1 MSDVLRVEKIT
12 FWEGV
17 AMIIGTNIGAGI
29 LGVSYAARQ
38 AGYMPLLFWLV
49 VVGVITTVTM
59 LYVAEATLRTRQHEQ
74 LSGLAQRY
82 VGGFGSWLMF
92 ASVTV
97 NALGALIA
105 YMSGSGDLMHSLF
118 GIDKRIGSILFFIP
132 AALILA
138 LGLKALGRSEKW
150 ITSLM
155 VLMLLVLVGATL
167 FFPTTDFRR
176 LLDGSWLYMVPVFNL
191 VVFIYCAQYIVPEI
205 ARGLSHT
212 PKQLPKAI
220 VTGMFCTFALIA
232 LVPLSVISLNGLDN
246 VSQVATVNWGN
257 ALGSWA
263 FFMANGFALFA
274 MLTSYWGIG
283 GSFLTN
289 IADRFSL
296 KVDDNLKVRSLT
308 VVVVALPPLVLAYS
322 GGRVQRRGI
331 EHRTVSDYQRRT
343 RQGQPHTRMDV
354 RPLDD
359 PSRDLHADFPAL
371 QCKRGLCGIGETGFA
386 ASGLV
391 NGFIVKRPSEKC
403 FSDGLFFLGFRHSAP
418 VPDGRQ

>member
-322 GGRVQRRGI
+322 GMVGFVDALYFAGVFSGVVLSIVPYLIIKGARGKGN
-331 EHRTVSDYQRRT
+331 RTPEWTCAPWMT
-343 RQGQPHTRMDV
+343 RPAIYTLIFLLYSASAV
-354 RPLDD
+354 YAVLAKLDLL
-359 PSRDLHADFPAL
+359 PP
-371 QCKRGLCGIGETGFA
+371 GW
-386 ASGLV
+386 
-391 NGFIVKRPSEKC
+391 
-403 FSDGLFFLGFRHSAP
+403 
-418 VPDGRQ
+418 

>member
-132 AALILA
+132 ASLILA

-212 PKQLPKAI
+212 PEQLPKAI

-308 VVVVALPPLVLAYS
+308 VAVVALPPLVLAYS
-322 GGRVQRRGI
+322 GMVGFVDALYFAGVFSGVVLSIVPYLIIKGARGKGN
-331 EHRTVSDYQRRT
+331 RTPEWTCAPWMTHPAIYTLIFLLYSASAVYA
-343 RQGQPHTRMDV
+343 V
-354 RPLDD
+354 LAKLDLL
-359 PSRDLHADFPAL
+359 PP
-371 QCKRGLCGIGETGFA
+371 GW
-386 ASGLV
+386 
-391 NGFIVKRPSEKC
+391 
-403 FSDGLFFLGFRHSAP
+403 
-418 VPDGRQ
+418 

>member
-308 VVVVALPPLVLAYS
+308 VAVVALPPLILAYS
-322 GGRVQRRGI
+322 GMVGFVDALYFAGVFSGVVLSIVPYLIIKGARGKGN
-331 EHRTVSDYQRRT
+331 RTPEWTCSPWMT
-343 RQGQPHTRMDV
+343 HTAIYTLIFLLYSASAV
-354 RPLDD
+354 YAVLAKLDLL
-359 PSRDLHADFPAL
+359 PP
-371 QCKRGLCGIGETGFA
+371 GW
-386 ASGLV
+386 
-391 NGFIVKRPSEKC
+391 
-403 FSDGLFFLGFRHSAP
+403 
-418 VPDGRQ
+418 

>member
-132 AALILA
+132 AALILS

-308 VVVVALPPLVLAYS
+308 VAVVALPPLVLAYS
-322 GGRVQRRGI
+322 GMVGFVDALYFAGVFSGVVLSIVPYLIIKGARGKGN
-331 EHRTVSDYQRRT
+331 RTPEWTCTPWMTHPAIYTLIFLLYSASAVYA
-343 RQGQPHTRMDV
+343 V
-354 RPLDD
+354 LAKLDLL
-359 PSRDLHADFPAL
+359 PP
-371 QCKRGLCGIGETGFA
+371 GW
-386 ASGLV
+386 
-391 NGFIVKRPSEKC
+391 
-403 FSDGLFFLGFRHSAP
+403 
-418 VPDGRQ
+418 

>member
-49 VVGVITTVTM
+49 VVGVITTITM

-167 FFPTTDFRR
+167 VFPTTDFRR

-308 VVVVALPPLVLAYS
+308 VAVVALPPLVLAYS
-322 GGRVQRRGI
+322 GMVGFVDALYFAGVFSGVVLSIVPYLIIKGARGKGN
-331 EHRTVSDYQRRT
+331 RTPEWTCAAWMTHPAIYTLIFLLYSASAVYA
-343 RQGQPHTRMDV
+343 V
-354 RPLDD
+354 LAKLDLL
-359 PSRDLHADFPAL
+359 PP
-371 QCKRGLCGIGETGFA
+371 GW
-386 ASGLV
+386 
-391 NGFIVKRPSEKC
+391 
-403 FSDGLFFLGFRHSAP
+403 
-418 VPDGRQ
+418 

>member
-1 MSDVLRVEKIT
+1 
-12 FWEGV
+12 
-17 AMIIGTNIGAGI
+17 
-29 LGVSYAARQ
+29 
-38 AGYMPLLFWLV
+38 
-49 VVGVITTVTM
+49 
-59 LYVAEATLRTRQHEQ
+59 
-74 LSGLAQRY
+74 
-82 VGGFGSWLMF
+82 
-92 ASVTV
+92 
-97 NALGALIA
+97 
-105 YMSGSGDLMHSLF
+105 
-118 GIDKRIGSILFFIP
+118 
-132 AALILA
+132 
-138 LGLKALGRSEKW
+138 
-150 ITSLM
+150 M

-308 VVVVALPPLVLAYS
+308 VAVVALPPLVLAYS
-322 GGRVQRRGI
+322 GMVGFVDALYFAGVFSGVVLSIVPYLIIKGARGKGN
-331 EHRTVSDYQRRT
+331 RTPEWTCAPWMTHPAIYTLIFLLYSASAVYA
-343 RQGQPHTRMDV
+343 V
-354 RPLDD
+354 LAKLDLL
-359 PSRDLHADFPAL
+359 PP
-371 QCKRGLCGIGETGFA
+371 GW
-386 ASGLV
+386 
-391 NGFIVKRPSEKC
+391 
-403 FSDGLFFLGFRHSAP
+403 
-418 VPDGRQ
+418 

>member
-132 AALILA
+132 ASLILA

-296 KVDDNLKVRSLT
+296 KVDDNLKVRSLI
-308 VVVVALPPLVLAYS
+308 VAVVALPPLVLAYS
-322 GGRVQRRGI
+322 GMVGFVDALYFAGVFSGVVLSIVPYLIIKGARGKGN
-331 EHRTVSDYQRRT
+331 RTPEWTCAPWMTHPAIYTLIFLLYSASAVYA
-343 RQGQPHTRMDV
+343 V
-354 RPLDD
+354 LAKLDLL
-359 PSRDLHADFPAL
+359 PP
-371 QCKRGLCGIGETGFA
+371 GW
-386 ASGLV
+386 
-391 NGFIVKRPSEKC
+391 
-403 FSDGLFFLGFRHSAP
+403 
-418 VPDGRQ
+418 

>member
-1 MSDVLRVEKIT
+1 M
-12 FWEGV
+12 
-17 AMIIGTNIGAGI
+17 
-29 LGVSYAARQ
+29 
-38 AGYMPLLFWLV
+38 
-49 VVGVITTVTM
+49 
-59 LYVAEATLRTRQHEQ
+59 AEATLRTRQHEQ

-308 VVVVALPPLVLAYS
+308 VAVVALPPLVLAYS
-322 GGRVQRRGI
+322 GMVGFVDALYFAGVFSGVVLSIVPYLIIKGARGKGN
-331 EHRTVSDYQRRT
+331 RTPEWTCAPWMTHPAIYTLIFLLYSASAVYA
-343 RQGQPHTRMDV
+343 V
-354 RPLDD
+354 LAKLDLL
-359 PSRDLHADFPAL
+359 PP
-371 QCKRGLCGIGETGFA
+371 GW
-386 ASGLV
+386 
-391 NGFIVKRPSEKC
+391 
-403 FSDGLFFLGFRHSAP
+403 
-418 VPDGRQ
+418 

>member
-12 FWEGV
+12 FWEGM

-132 AALILA
+132 AALILS

-308 VVVVALPPLVLAYS
+308 VAVVALPPLVLAYS
-322 GGRVQRRGI
+322 GMVGFVDALYFAGVFSGVVLSIVPYLIIKGARGKGN
-331 EHRTVSDYQRRT
+331 RTPEWTCAPWMTDPAIYTLIFLLYSASAVYA
-343 RQGQPHTRMDV
+343 V
-354 RPLDD
+354 LAKLDLL
-359 PSRDLHADFPAL
+359 PP
-371 QCKRGLCGIGETGFA
+371 GW
-386 ASGLV
+386 
-391 NGFIVKRPSEKC
+391 
-403 FSDGLFFLGFRHSAP
+403 
-418 VPDGRQ
+418 

>member
-105 YMSGSGDLMHSLF
+105 YMRGSGDLMHSLF

-132 AALILA
+132 ASLILA

-308 VVVVALPPLVLAYS
+308 VALVALPPLVLAYS
-322 GGRVQRRGI
+322 GMVGFVDALYFAGVFSGVVLSIVPYLIIKGARGKGN
-331 EHRTVSDYQRRT
+331 RTPEWT
-343 RQGQPHTRMDV
+343 CAPWMTHTAIYTLIFLLYSASAV
-354 RPLDD
+354 YAVLAKLDLL
-359 PSRDLHADFPAL
+359 PP
-371 QCKRGLCGIGETGFA
+371 GW
-386 ASGLV
+386 
-391 NGFIVKRPSEKC
+391 
-403 FSDGLFFLGFRHSAP
+403 
-418 VPDGRQ
+418 

>member
-308 VVVVALPPLVLAYS
+308 VAVVALPPLVLAYS
-322 GGRVQRRGI
+322 GMVGFVDALYFAGVFSGVVLSIVPYLIIKGARGKGN
-331 EHRTVSDYQRRT
+331 RTPEWT
-343 RQGQPHTRMDV
+343 RAPWMTHPAIYTLIFLLYSASAV
-354 RPLDD
+354 YAVLAKLDLL
-359 PSRDLHADFPAL
+359 PP
-371 QCKRGLCGIGETGFA
+371 GW
-386 ASGLV
+386 
-391 NGFIVKRPSEKC
+391 
-403 FSDGLFFLGFRHSAP
+403 
-418 VPDGRQ
+418 

>member
-308 VVVVALPPLVLAYS
+308 VAVVALPPLVLAYS
-322 GGRVQRRGI
+322 GMVGFVDALYFAGVFSGVVLSIVPYLIIKGARGKGN
-331 EHRTVSDYQRRT
+331 RTPEWTCALWMT
-343 RQGQPHTRMDV
+343 RPAIYTLIFLLYSASAV
-354 RPLDD
+354 YAVLAKLDLL
-359 PSRDLHADFPAL
+359 PP
-371 QCKRGLCGIGETGFA
+371 GW
-386 ASGLV
+386 
-391 NGFIVKRPSEKC
+391 
-403 FSDGLFFLGFRHSAP
+403 
-418 VPDGRQ
+418 